1 MALVDFAQL
10 LTYNQSLTA
19 LTRDSL
25 TWRLDGKEVGKSKS
39 VQVFVLQTEV
49 VRIVILQAVQAVLCQ
64 IGDFKLK

>member
-25 TWRLDGKEVGKSKS
+25 TWRLDGKEVGESKS